1 MSVKYSNMFVENSKL
16 DNLTIERFKSL
27 MLGDQVLVG
36 CDEVIEMVTTEKE
49 LLDCVVYLW
58 QQHSSSFR
66 KNLPREVK
74 EWFLGKFVPN
84 SQTYYKGM
92 YFKPGTNL
100 YNLTLDPVEFTSVT
114 DDYEIALEF
123 AHGFSNSSFKD
134 NDFVCAI
141 YEVDGPRVF
150 TEVSSSRDIGEKE
163 SIIYKPSFRLLEI
176 V

>member
-1 MSVKYSNMFVENSKL
+1 MGISYSNMFVENSKL

-66 KNLPREVK
+66 KNLPGEVK
-74 EWFLGKFVPN
+74 EWFLSKFVPN
-84 SQTYYKGM
+84 NQTYYKGM
-92 YFKPGTNL
+92 NFMPGTNL
-100 YNLTLDPVEFTSVT
+100 DNLTLDSVEFTSVT
-114 DDYEIALEF
+114 SDYEIALKF
-123 AHGFSNSSFKD
+123 AKGIKD
-134 NDFVCAI
+134 NAFNNFGSVCTI
-141 YEVDGPRVF
+141 YEVDGPRIF
-150 TEVSSSRDIGEKE
+150 KEVSLSRDMGEDE
-163 SIIYKPSFRLLEI
+163 SIIYKPNFRLLEI